1 MPFKQFDRSVLN
13 LLPLSDRQHDLD
25 IGIMIYPDKI
35 DGRGLSE
42 NPAIPKLAGAV
53 ISAKKRGATT
63 LMMYGGHVIRSGCAP
78 LMIDLM
84 KKGYIT
90 HFATNG
96 AGSIHDFEMSMIG
109 GTCESVAKYI
119 SEGQF
124 GLWKE
129 TGLLNEAVKAGA
141 AEGLGFG
148 ESVGKYVWEN
158 NFPYRDTCL
167 LANAYHLQIPATVH
181 MGIGSDIVHEQP
193 NFDGAA
199 AGKASYTDFLIY
211 TESITKLDGGVFL
224 NFGSAVAGPEVY
236 LKALAM
242 ARNAAHQRG
251 EKITDI
257 TTAVFDLLDITG
269 DTLTTPPKSDPRY
282 YFRPWK
288 TILSRTVSDGGMSYY
303 ICGEH
308 ASTFPALYKSVLD
321 GVNAS

>member
-1 MPFKQFDRSVLN
+1 MPFKKFDRSKLN
-13 LLPLSDRQHDLD
+13 LLPLSERQHDLD
-25 IGIMIYPDKI
+25 MGCLMYPGAAPAGFSHPSI
-35 DGRGLSE
+35 
-42 NPAIPKLAGAV
+42 PAIANAV
-53 ISAKKRGATT
+53 KAAKKSGATV
-63 LMMYGGHVIRSGCAP
+63 LMMYGGHVVRSGCAP

-96 AGSIHDFEMSMIG
+96 AGSIHDFELSMIG

-129 TGLLNEAVKAGA
+129 TGHLNEAVIAGA

-148 ESVGKYVWEN
+148 EAVGKYIWEN
-158 NFPYRDTCL
+158 NFPHKDISL
-167 LANAYHLQIPATVH
+167 LANAYHMGVPATVH
-181 MGIGSDIVHEQP
+181 VGIGSDIVHEQP

-199 AGKASYTDFLIY
+199 AGKASYEDFLIY
-211 TESITKLDGGVFL
+211 TQSISNLEGGVFL

-242 ARNAAHQRG
+242 ARNAAHQKG
-251 EKITDI
+251 EKIASI
-257 TTAVFDLLDITG
+257 TTAVFDLLEIDG
-269 DTLTTPPKSDPRY
+269 DTQVTPPKSDPRY

-288 TILSRTVSDGGMSYY
+288 TILARTVADGGESFYVQ
-303 ICGEH
+303 GDHRE
-308 ASTFPALYKSVLD
+308 TVPALAAKLL
-321 GVNAS
+321 GA